1 MKSTITDGGKSMIF
15 GDNEADRIYE
25 KMPRLHK
32 FAVFLLTPIL
42 VLVAIAGVIHGI
54 IEGLRK

>member
-1 MKSTITDGGKSMIF
+1 MIF